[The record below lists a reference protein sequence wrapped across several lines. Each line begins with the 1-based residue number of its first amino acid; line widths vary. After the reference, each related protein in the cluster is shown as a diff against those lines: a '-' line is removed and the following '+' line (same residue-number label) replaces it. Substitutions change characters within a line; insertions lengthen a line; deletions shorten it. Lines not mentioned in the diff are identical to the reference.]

1 MIGVH
6 YAFVANRTVIPFG
19 HRPPCEEIA
28 DLLDRFPQHAT
39 WTP

>member
-1 MIGVH
+1 
-6 YAFVANRTVIPFG
+6 VIPFG

-39 WTP
+39 